1 MTNDSLIALIES
13 AETNIHN
20 AASGSMS
27 DIESWLDCARD
38 DLNKAKA
45 AIAAMGVTGVQ
56 SEASPNRVENASQDQ
71 FNSDAPANGRFVNQG
86 DEFARVTMEALDQ
99 NITQSEIPYNELKE
113 MLFNIMNTYTVNN
126 NAGKERCKKK
136 SDAIFDLFKP
146 YLQPPEP
153 VPVSL
158 EKCAKAIHDERRRQG
173 LVSYT
178 FEEVV
183 ENIGLEETQCFRQ
196 AKVVLDAA
204 GVKYVE

>member
-153 VPVSL
+153 VSVEECAMEGMGAFHKYHSETAVYGKL
-158 EKCAKAIHDERRRQG
+158 LRDKWSEVAKA
-173 LVSYT
+173 
-178 FEEVV
+178 
-183 ENIGLEETQCFRQ
+183 
-196 AKVVLDAA
+196 VLDAA
-204 GVKYVE
+204 GVKYVD